1 MEVKMNKI
9 EIDNIRAVIYELKG
23 LLFSDRLGSYE
34 LHTLQQAIEDLE
46 KEIKEN

>member
-1 MEVKMNKI
+1 MKYTV
-9 EIDNIRAVIYELKG
+9 DNIRAVIYELKG

-46 KEIKEN
+46 KEILE